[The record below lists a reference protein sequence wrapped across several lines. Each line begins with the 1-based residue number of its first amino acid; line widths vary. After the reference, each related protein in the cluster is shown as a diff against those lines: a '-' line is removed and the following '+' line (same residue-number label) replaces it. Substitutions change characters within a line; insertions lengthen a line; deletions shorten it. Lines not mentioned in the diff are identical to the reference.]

1 MPLMAHMPR
10 EAVMRLVRIASALV
24 RDRRYKML
32 RLGKSL
38 RKVRSVTNTLT
49 VLSIRFYTGR

>member
-10 EAVMRLVRIASALV
+10 EAVMRPVRIASALL